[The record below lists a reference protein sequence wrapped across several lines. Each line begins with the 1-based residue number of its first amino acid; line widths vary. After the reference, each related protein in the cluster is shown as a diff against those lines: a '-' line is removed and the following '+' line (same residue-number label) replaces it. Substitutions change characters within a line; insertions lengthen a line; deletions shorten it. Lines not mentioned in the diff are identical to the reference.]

1 MLDSTRAEGPSA
13 VKHEVKPHIARG
25 TLLILYAIIIL
36 IDDDTMLTREKSDDI
51 ATHSF
56 KSIIYVH
63 ALQLDIGHESRRNPI
78 FRDWYNSIP
87 YRYLNFSHK
96 MKLKCTE

>member
-36 IDDDTMLTREKSDDI
+36 IDDDTMLTREKSDDT

-63 ALQLDIGHESRRNPI
+63 AFQLDTGHESRPNPI
-78 FRDWYNSIP
+78 FRKVGITVYL
-87 YRYLNFSHK
+87 YRDLFIDI
-96 MKLKCTE
+96 LIFLIR

>member
-1 MLDSTRAEGPSA
+1 MMIPYRISTVTSAIWGLTECLTALGP
-13 VKHEVKPHIARG
+13 HEVKPHIARG

-36 IDDDTMLTREKSDDI
+36 IDDDTMLTREKSDDT

-63 ALQLDIGHESRRNPI
+63 AFQLDTGN
-78 FRDWYNSIP
+78 
-87 YRYLNFSHK
+87 
-96 MKLKCTE
+96 